1 MAKQDAETL
10 AARSVV
16 AWGLKDN
23 WKALLSECYDFALP
37 ERNPYGQTQG
47 GEKTSPKVYD
57 STLQTAATKLANR
70 LQYDLFPMG
79 QHWAELV
86 PGAFVPS
93 DVREEERAAFYDL
106 QVLLF
111 TAIQISNFDLSIAE
125 WLLELVVAGTAIMV
139 VTDGGDLNPIVYRCV
154 SQAHVAF
161 LEGAIGTIDFIT
173 IKHKLRIDQI
183 KPQWPDAKNIPTPT
197 DKDKGF
203 TQKVDV
209 EEICYYDYDLG
220 LWHYSV
226 ILKEGEG
233 KNSLHKEM
241 VHREYNVSPITVSR
255 WSKSVEEV
263 QGRSLVMA
271 ALPDARVLS
280 SVKNFLLKQAA
291 LSILGVFLVKSEG
304 VVNANT
310 AKVFPGAMIPVRQ
323 TGGST
328 GASIEPL
335 QVGGSTN
342 LAQLVIQDLQ
352 ESINKVMLNTGLP
365 ELSDGVRSATEFVE
379 RMKDMQQSIGAP
391 FSRILREGI
400 VPMLE
405 ATFQILGERG
415 LIEDYDGGQIKL
427 NSGNIDV
434 RFTSPLVQSQAL
446 REVEALVQTSGI
458 VQQIAG
464 DQAAQLTALSIKIED
479 VYAWVGERLR
489 VDPKIMRDK
498 QERDKLQ
505 EQAGEVAAANQ
516 GGDPMGSGAMEEMA
530 AGGAVMESVMGV

>member
-1 MAKQDAETL
+1 MAKQNAETL

-16 AWGLKDN
+16 AWSLKDN
-23 WKALLSECYDFALP
+23 WKALLAECYDFALP

-47 GEKTSPKVYD
+47 GEKASPKVYD
-57 STLQTAATKLANR
+57 STLQTAAIKLANR

-93 DVREEERAAFYDL
+93 DSREEDRSEFYDL
-106 QVLLF
+106 QILLF
-111 TAIQISNFDLSIAE
+111 TAIQLSNFDLSISE
-125 WLLELVVAGTAIMV
+125 WLLELVVAGTAVMV

-197 DKDKGF
+197 DEDKGF
-203 TQKVDV
+203 TQKVDI
-209 EEICYYDYDLG
+209 EEICYYDYDQG
-220 LWHYSV
+220 VWHYSV
-226 ILKEGEG
+226 ILKEGSGKEG
-233 KNSLHKEM
+233 THKEL
-241 VHREYNVSPITVSR
+241 VGREYNVSPITVSR

-291 LSILGVFLVKSEG
+291 LSILGVFLVKSDG
-304 VVNANT
+304 VVNPNT

-323 TGGST
+323 TGGNV
-328 GASIEPL
+328 GASIVPL
-335 QVGGSTN
+335 DVGGSTN
-342 LAQLVIQDLQ
+342 LAQLVIEDLQ
-352 ESINKVMLNTGLP
+352 GSINKVMLNTGIP
-365 ELSDGVRSATEFVE
+365 EISDGVRSATEFVE

-434 RFTSPLVQSQAL
+434 RFTSPLVQSQAM
-446 REVEALVQTSGI
+446 REVEALVQASGI
-458 VQQIAG
+458 VAQVAG
-464 DQAAQLTALSIKIED
+464 ERAPELTALSLKIED
-479 VYAWVGERLR
+479 LYSWISERLR
-489 VDPKIMRDK
+489 VDPKILRTK
-498 QERDKLQ
+498 QERDEMQK
-505 EQAGEVAAANQ
+505 QAGEMAAANQ
-516 GGDPMGSGAMEEMA
+516 GGEALGAGAMEDMA
-530 AGGAVMESVMGV
+530 AGGAVMENVMGV